1 MSIEHPQSDA
11 NHPAPGVSVE
21 SHQDALAQQ
30 DELSL
35 LDLLIILAA
44 HKRRL
49 LALTAAFAL
58 VSIIVSLILPKKYEA
73 TVTLLPPPQQQ
84 NSSMNA
90 TLAGGLSA
98 FALLGGFALENPN
111 DRYVGMLKSHSVEDA
126 MVDRFELMRE
136 YRSRTLSSARDTLE
150 NNAKIKDDT
159 KDGLIRVSVDDRD
172 PRRAA
177 ELANGWAAQLQTLTD
192 RLATDDATTRRA
204 LFDRELRQAK
214 QDLADTEQKLME
226 TEQSSGVI
234 QLNTQTNTLIQAS
247 SALAAQIA
255 AAQIEEQ
262 GMNTYAG
269 SENPELIRL
278 QEQLAGLRAQQARL
292 GGSGDLSDAGL
303 LLPRGQVPSASLA
316 YLRRE
321 RDLRFDET
329 VFDILARQF
338 EAAKLDQERGGAL
351 FRIVDP
357 AVPPERKIYPVR
369 SFIVLAGTAT
379 GFFVAA
385 LITLL
390 KYAFMM
396 ARRDPEIRA
405 RLALLRQQLNWRL
418 TGSKASAAH

>member
-1 MSIEHPQSDA
+1 MSLEHSQSDA
-11 NHPAPGVSVE
+11 NYPALSLTVQ

-30 DELSL
+30 NDLSL

-44 HKRRL
+44 NKRRL
-49 LALTAAFAL
+49 LTLTAAFAL
-58 VSIIVSLILPKKYEA
+58 LSIIVSLVLPKKYEA
-73 TVTLLPPPQQQ
+73 TVTLLPPPHQE
-84 NSSMNA
+84 NSSMNT

-98 FALLGGFALENPN
+98 FALLGGFTLENPN

-126 MVDRFELMRE
+126 IVQRFQLMRE
-136 YRSRTLSSARDTLE
+136 YRSRTLSAARDTLE
-150 NNAKIKDDT
+150 NNGKIKDDT
-159 KDGLIRVSVDDRD
+159 KDGLIRISVDDAD

-192 RLATDDATTRRA
+192 QLATDDASARRV

-214 QDLADTEQKLME
+214 EDLADTEQKLME

-247 SALAAQIA
+247 STLAAQIA
-255 AAQIEEQ
+255 AAQIQEQ
-262 GMNTYAG
+262 GMTTYAG
-269 SENPELIRL
+269 SDNPELIRL

-338 EAAKLDQERGGAL
+338 EAAKLDEARGGAL
-351 FRIVDP
+351 FRVIDP
-357 AVPPERKIYPVR
+357 ALPPERKTYPVR
-369 SFIVLAGTAT
+369 TFIVLAGTAT
-379 GFFVAA
+379 GFFVAT
-385 LITLL
+385 LIILL
-390 KYAFMM
+390 KYALSM
-396 ARRDPEIRA
+396 ARRDPEIRG

-418 TGSKASAAH
+418 IRSKASAAP